1 MSAILAWLKLQRNKN
16 RETDQTVCAK
26 ISLVGEGRK
35 EEKKGYLQR
44 CLIKTAQRTQTFR
57 GKTENVDYKWIFQY
71 KKKHQQKSTVS
82 DMRVKTMLTLS
93 WCQVKYVLQISF
105 QE

>member
-1 MSAILAWLKLQRNKN
+1 MKMKN
-16 RETDQTVCAK
+16 VCAK

-35 EEKKGYLQR
+35 EEKEEEKGYLQR

-71 KKKHQQKSTVS
+71 KKKAPTEKHS
-82 DMRVKTMLTLS
+82 
-93 WCQVKYVLQISF
+93 I
-105 QE
+105 